1 MILTWT
7 NNAFRSATIEA
18 TQVNNTTDVR
28 LQGTFLK
35 GRQQDLPTMIW
46 LPEITEPAA
55 NFQKF
60 FAQRQNKVLDVRNV
74 WLVDYRN

>member
-1 MILTWT
+1 
-7 NNAFRSATIEA
+7 
-18 TQVNNTTDVR
+18 
-28 LQGTFLK
+28 
-35 GRQQDLPTMIW
+35 MIW